1 MKDSDETVTTVAVKK
16 VLSASQFQIKL
27 KNEGLDALIRELKIL
42 NYLGPHINVVNLLG
56 ACTKDIIKGRLH

>member
-16 VLSASQFQIKL
+16 VLSASQFQIKS
-27 KNEGLDALIRELKIL
+27 KNDGLDALIRELKIL

-56 ACTKDIIKGRLH
+56 ACTKDIIKGSLH